1 MSTIEQLESKL
12 IEAVGARWTGLLAMV
27 AAMLLWP
34 IIEGIGGTLLASM
47 PPLELVWLRYFFH
60 LSFMLLV
67 VSPRRPVA
75 LFQTRYPA
83 RQAGR
88 SLLMLTMPLC
98 WILAA
103 SRIPISVVMA
113 IFWTT
118 PVLAVGGAAI
128 LLHERVQPA
137 TVILLGM
144 GYCAAIF
151 VLHPVMPHGRGGVL
165 LAIGMSLSFA
175 VYLVGTRWL
184 RREPTQVNLFHSA
197 LSVFVVLTFAMPFI
211 WRRPDPSAWGAA
223 LVIGLMGYALLWC
236 LDRAVHHAT
245 VAVVAPLA
253 FIQPVIETFWFNLAA
268 GGTVS
273 RRALL
278 GLVLMIAVVIASF
291 VMHRTERTDVGL
303 AA

>member
-1 MSTIEQLESKL
+1 MGTVEQLESRL
-12 IEAVGARWTGLLAMV
+12 IGAVGERRTGLLAMV

-34 IIEGIGGTLLASM
+34 IIEAIGGTLLVAM

-75 LFQTRYPA
+75 LFRTRYPA
-83 RQAGR
+83 RQVGR
-88 SLLMLTMPLC
+88 SLLMLTMPWC

-103 SRIPISVVMA
+103 GRVPISVVMA

-118 PVLAVGGAAI
+118 PVFAVAAAAI
-128 LLHERVQPA
+128 LLRERVRPS
-137 TVILLGM
+137 TIVLLGM

-151 VLHPVMPHGRGGVL
+151 VLHPVLPHSRGGVL
-165 LAIGMSLSFA
+165 LALGMSLSFA

-184 RREPTQVNLFHSA
+184 RREPMQVNLFHSA

-211 WRRPDPSAWGAA
+211 WRRPDPAALGTA
-223 LVIGLMGYALLWC
+223 LVIGLLGYALLWC
-236 LDRAVHHAT
+236 LDRAVHHAA

-253 FIQPVIETFWFNLAA
+253 FIQPVIETIWFNIAA

-278 GLVLMIAVVIASF
+278 GLVLMLAVVIASF
-291 VMHRTERTDVGL
+291 AMSRNERVDPI
-303 AA
+303 A